1 MKQSGKSEIP
11 TMNRIEIVIGS
22 TVYQLCTNRNVTN
35 MEQNKVK
42 CNLYET
48 LTN

>member
-22 TVYQLCTNRNVTN
+22 TKTIDMNV
-35 MEQNKVK
+35 MNKHNK
-42 CNLYET
+42 
-48 LTN
+48 